1 VICSST
7 NTSARKHSR
16 GKFVWD
22 CSRFETKLTDPVVL
36 GIQKVSSSFAER
48 VGTSPRT
55 IGLNSHTTLATK
67 VLLTFARLLSE
78 LHSCIITEKANGCQK
93 IGTRQ

>member
-1 VICSST
+1 VIYSST
-7 NTSARKHSR
+7 DISAHKHSR

-22 CSRFETKLTDPVVL
+22 CSRFETKLIKPVVL

-67 VLLTFARLLSE
+67 VLLMFARLLSG
-78 LHSCIITEKANGCQK
+78 LRLCIITEKVNGCQK